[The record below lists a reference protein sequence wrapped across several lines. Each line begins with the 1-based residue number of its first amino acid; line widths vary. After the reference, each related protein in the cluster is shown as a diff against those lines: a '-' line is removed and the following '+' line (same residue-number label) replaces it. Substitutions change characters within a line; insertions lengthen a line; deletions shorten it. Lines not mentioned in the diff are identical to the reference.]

1 MPASHGEDAVLRV
14 LDKETLSE
22 EFSSLPL
29 DVVGFSVEE
38 TRRFRRYIREPYG
51 MVLVTGPTGSGKT
64 TTLYAAINEI
74 KSDEDKI
81 VTIEDPVEYQL
92 RGITQIP
99 VNEKKGLTFARGL
112 RSILRHDPDKIM
124 VGEIRDQET
133 AQIAIQSALTGHL
146 VFTTVHANNVTDV
159 IGRFINMGVEPYN
172 FVSALNCIMAQRLV
186 RVICKSCKRP
196 KRYSPQELQEAGLD
210 PAVWSDVTFAEGAG
224 CLECSGTGYHGRTAI
239 CELLDLT
246 DRIREMI
253 VDRRPTSEIKRVA
266 AARWSRTGSLD
277 AYAVESLPP
286 GALIP
291 SAVEVN
297 IVNSAAVKAAVA
309 TACGR
314 LRARD
319 EDVAMILPDTVIRV
333 FVQHFE
339 EFPRSAEEA
348 VPMLRWKLKKSVPF
362 ESDET
367 LISFMRQAPR
377 ETGLEVVTALARLR
391 IIREYESLA
400 EGIGLFPGVVLS
412 SSLAAIS
419 LLEDERP
426 TLLARV
432 SGSSLTTAIV
442 RRGVLCGYRCTEL
455 PAHGANL
462 TPQMLLE
469 EIFPV
474 AAYYQ

>member
-1 MPASHGEDAVLRV
+1 MSSAATFRQGIFQFAWARRAARWLDALPSV
-14 LDKETLSE
+14 
-22 EFSSLPL
+22 SL
-29 DVVGFSVEE
+29 
-38 TRRFRRYIREPYG
+38 
-51 MVLVTGPTGSGKT
+51 
-64 TTLYAAINEI
+64 
-74 KSDEDKI
+74 
-81 VTIEDPVEYQL
+81 
-92 RGITQIP
+92 
-99 VNEKKGLTFARGL
+99 
-112 RSILRHDPDKIM
+112 
-124 VGEIRDQET
+124 
-133 AQIAIQSALTGHL
+133 AL
-146 VFTTVHANNVTDV
+146 
-159 IGRFINMGVEPYN
+159 E
-172 FVSALNCIMAQRLV
+172 VSPN
-186 RVICKSCKRP
+186 
-196 KRYSPQELQEAGLD
+196 
-210 PAVWSDVTFAEGAG
+210 
-224 CLECSGTGYHGRTAI
+224 
-239 CELLDLT
+239 
-246 DRIREMI
+246 
-253 VDRRPTSEIKRVA
+253 RVA

-474 AAYYQ
+474 AAYYQDTWQETIKAVRLAGLGPRLPEFIGPLENEFHCDMSSLLSSAVSQGLVKDYARPLVDRELEGLIGWMLQRG